1 MESHEW
7 HERTE
12 EGVRYYRAN
21 HHGNKWTFI
30 TTLKT
35 DPDWEAI
42 DPVPEEIWRELR
54 DILWRKYQR
63 KRCPWKFIA
72 DIDKILGDDVK
83 EPGK

>member
-12 EGVRYYRAN
+12 EGLRYYRAN
-21 HHGNKWTFI
+21 YHGDRWTFI

-35 DPDWEAI
+35 EPDWHPI
-42 DPVPEEIWRELR
+42 DPVPEERWRELR

-63 KRCPWKFIA
+63 KRGAWRIIE
-72 DIDKILGDDVK
+72 DIDKMLGDEVK
-83 EPGK
+83 EP